1 MKSIHDPRYLE
12 IISRLRATRK
22 GMRVSQAELGRRLG
36 KPQSYIS
43 KIESCERRIDLV
55 EALTLCEALE
65 ISLETIVP
73 TDLKSILSRENK

>member
-1 MKSIHDPRYLE
+1 VKSIHDPRYLE
-12 IISRLRATRK
+12 IISRLRASRK
-22 GMRVSQAELGRRLG
+22 GMKVSQSKLGRRLG

-55 EALTLCEALE
+55 EALKLCEALE

-73 TDLKSILSRENK
+73 VDMKSILSRENK